1 MSTHPG
7 SEAERRI
14 PHEVLTDARGT
25 NFEGCTREAED
36 ALLLAES
43 LAESLA
49 GSLADASAL
58 CS

>member
-43 LAESLA
+43 LA